1 MVHGKWE
8 WRWLAHGPRVHLFWW
23 LVENWCARSNNSSS
37 CPCPTSH
44 HPLGQSWP
52 SAVAAA
58 EKGVPVK
65 GDHGSKIPTAFP
77 PRLRR
82 PSFFFF
88 FSGLLRL
95 HAATSA
101 TLLHRSVGVGVV
113 YLFYFII
120 KRAVQLR
127 APPPDP
133 SGRGR
138 QRPRIHGCSWAHQP
152 GWVWFV
158 QVCSGAA
165 IGLTGCPVCKLRVAF
180 RILLPMCRSQI
191 DRRRTWHTVG
201 LDGTCDS
208 SLDGVNGRSVSAT
221 PTLTPALNSSSPAA
235 CL

>member
-1 MVHGKWE
+1 MCLKLHSSVGSWE
-8 WRWLAHGPRVHLFWW
+8 MGIEMAGARVHFFWW
-23 LVENWCARSNNSSS
+23 FVENWSARSDNSSS
-37 CPCPTSH
+37 CPCPTSRSI
-44 HPLGQSWP
+44 L
-52 SAVAAA
+52 AVGRGGGG
-58 EKGVPVK
+58 EGSSTRER
-65 GDHGSKIPTAFP
+65 GSRGSKNPTAFP

-165 IGLTGCPVCKLRVAF
+165 IGLTGCPVCKLRVTF

-191 DRRRTWHTVG
+191 DRRRTWHG
-201 LDGTCDS
+201 WP
-208 SLDGVNGRSVSAT
+208 GRN
-221 PTLTPALNSSSPAA
+221 L
-235 CL
+235 

>member
-65 GDHGSKIPTAFP
+65 GDHGVEKPYRFSSETPTAFFFLFFFAPP
-77 PRLRR
+77 PRGHLGHPFAQERW
-82 PSFFFF
+82 S
-88 FSGLLRL
+88 
-95 HAATSA
+95 
-101 TLLHRSVGVGVV
+101 RSSLFI
-113 YLFYFII
+113 LFYFII

-191 DRRRTWHTVG
+191 DRRRTWHG
-201 LDGTCDS
+201 WP
-208 SLDGVNGRSVSAT
+208 GRN
-221 PTLTPALNSSSPAA
+221 L
-235 CL
+235 